1 MTTTLDITQFRENN
15 RYEAKLAKGG
25 LPASVWA
32 TYSAFANTDGGLI
45 ILGVKENSDQ
55 SFTIEGVENS
65 ELLIKTF
72 WDTVNNQNKVSI
84 NLLQEKHVSVRE
96 IDGKQVIFIEVPRAE
111 RQFRPVYL
119 NKDVFSGTYHRNGEG
134 DYHCTKDAIS
144 EMFRDATVASTD
156 TKILTEMDESVFCKD
171 SIKGYRNV
179 FKNTHIN
186 HVWESLDDT
195 DFLRKIGALALSAET
210 GKLHPTA
217 AGLLMFGYEYEIVRE
232 FPQYFLDY
240 QEKYDAK
247 IRWSDRVVSS
257 SGEWSGNIF
266 DFFFRIATR
275 LTEDIKR
282 PFKLEG
288 IFRVD
293 DTPVHKAIREA
304 LVNTLVNADYYG
316 RQGVVI
322 QKYPDK
328 FVFENPGS
336 FRISLKDAF
345 DGGTSDPRNATI
357 LKMFAMID
365 IGERAGSGIPGI
377 VSAWK
382 DTFKTKPVYTQSE
395 NPSRVKTVLD
405 ILEFVQNAEIPSDK
419 PSNNG
424 DFQAINKISSD
435 KSSDNVEFQATNE
448 VSSDKLSDNAEL
460 QAINEISSD
469 KLNQKQEMV
478 EQELLA
484 IFDDKQK
491 HSISE
496 LAEIVKL
503 SPARTRAIVSDL
515 VLKGK
520 LVALGANKNRR
531 YSLK

>member
-96 IDGKQVIFIEVPRAE
+96 IDGKQVVFIEVPRAE

-405 ILEFVQNAEIPSDK
+405 ISEFVKNAEISSDK
-419 PSNNG
+419 PS
-424 DFQAINKISSD
+424 
-435 KSSDNVEFQATNE
+435 DNAEFQATNE

-484 IFDDKQK
+484 IFDDRQE

-503 SPARTRAIVSDL
+503 SPARTRAIVSNL

-520 LVALGANKNRR
+520 LVAFGANKNRR

>member
-1 MTTTLDITQFRENN
+1 MTNTIDITQFREGN
-15 RYEAKLAKGG
+15 RYEAKLARGG
-25 LPASVWA
+25 LPSSIWE

-45 ILGVKENSDQ
+45 ILGVKENKDHT
-55 SFTIEGVENS
+55 FTIEGVENP
-65 ELLIKTF
+65 EILIKSF

-84 NLLQEKHVSVRE
+84 NLLLDKHVYTKE

-134 DYHCTKDAIS
+134 DYHCTKDDIS

-171 SIKGYRNV
+171 SVNAYRNRFHSLHV
-179 FKNTHIN
+179 N
-186 HVWESLDDT
+186 HVWDSLDDT
-195 DFLRKIGALALSAET
+195 DFLRKIGALSLSSET

-217 AGLLMFGYEYEIVRE
+217 AGLIMFGYEYEIVRE

-240 QEKYDAK
+240 QEKFDSK

-266 DFFFRIATR
+266 DFFFKIATK

-288 IFRVD
+288 MFRVD

-304 LVNTLVNADYYG
+304 FVNTLVNADYYG

-336 FRISLKDAF
+336 FRIPLKDAF

-357 LKMFAMID
+357 LKMFSMID

-377 VSAWK
+377 VSVWEEN
-382 DTFKTKPVYTQSE
+382 FKSEPVYVQTS

-405 ILEFVQNAEIPSDK
+405 ISSLVNGDVIPSDK
-419 PSNNG
+419 D
-424 DFQAINKISSD
+424 DFQAINEVSSD
-435 KSSDNVEFQATNE
+435 KSSDNTDFH
-448 VSSDKLSDNAEL
+448 
-460 QAINEISSD
+460 AINQISSD
-469 KLNQKQEMV
+469 KSNQKQENV
-478 EQELLA
+478 EKELLTILA
-484 IFDDKQK
+484 DKRE
-491 HSISE
+491 HSVSE
-496 LAEIVKL
+496 LAKIVGL
-503 SPARTRAIVSDL
+503 SPARTRAITAELVS
-515 VLKGK
+515 KG
-520 LVALGANKNRR
+520 LISAIGANRNRT
-531 YSLK
+531 YKITDKK